1 MPSFK
6 RIDHVV
12 IGTKDLEAATRRW
25 KDTLGLKAEDIQQ
38 PVGTGFRAARLPVG
52 EAFLEL
58 LQPLSGSNGRFA
70 RRFQEKGEGIF
81 SLSVEVDDLDAA
93 VAYLKDQGVT
103 PSTPEA
109 GIWPRTRV
117 ARVSGS
123 FTHGVSLQLIEF
135 LETD

>member
-6 RIDHVV
+6 RINHVV
-12 IGTKDLEAATRRW
+12 IGTKDLEVAMRRW
-25 KDTLGLKAEDIQQ
+25 EDTLGLKAEDIQQ

-52 EAFLEL
+52 QAFLEL
-58 LQPLSGSNGRFA
+58 LQPLSGSTGRFA

-81 SLSVEVDDLDAA
+81 SLSIEVDDLDAT

-103 PSTPEA
+103 PSTPED
-109 GIWPRTRV
+109 GIWPHTRV